1 VRRIEQKGLGE
12 CQPQHHA
19 RLGVTWQRFARDAID
34 QCVEVA
40 HMAQH
45 ACDNRMDQR
54 AIRRR
59 QTLCGGVER
68 KLQWLTAS
76 QDGIEQ
82 T

>member
-1 VRRIEQKGLGE
+1 
-12 CQPQHHA
+12 
-19 RLGVTWQRFARDAID
+19 
-34 QCVEVA
+34 
-40 HMAQH
+40 MAQH

-68 KLQWLTAS
+68 KLQWLTAP

-82 T
+82 TQRCPSRGETGRRLACRLASGRMDGFGHGAP

>member
-1 VRRIEQKGLGE
+1 
-12 CQPQHHA
+12 
-19 RLGVTWQRFARDAID
+19 
-34 QCVEVA
+34 
-40 HMAQH
+40 MAQH